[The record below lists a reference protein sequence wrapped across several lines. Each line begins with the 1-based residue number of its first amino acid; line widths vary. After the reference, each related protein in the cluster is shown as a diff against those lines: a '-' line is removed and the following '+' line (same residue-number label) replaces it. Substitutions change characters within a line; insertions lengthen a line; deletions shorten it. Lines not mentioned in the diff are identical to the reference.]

1 MNRRILMKIDETDAA
16 MIANLAGD
24 NNIEKV
30 K

>member
-1 MNRRILMKIDETDAA
+1 MNRRILMKIAETDAA